1 MVLIIRVSLFT
12 YFIKRTIAS
21 ILGGN
26 SAVACLRIDCNNM
39 NNPVIINPK
48 HIAIIMDGNGRW
60 AKAKGLP
67 RTLGHKK
74 GMDCVRSTVEA
85 CSQRN
90 IEALTLFAFST
101 ENWRRPEEEVGYL
114 MGLFLAMMKSEV
126 KRLHKNNV
134 KLRIIGDRS
143 RFSEKLQKAMLDA
156 EGLTNNNTG
165 LSLNIAA
172 NYGGRM
178 DITEATKTLCRK
190 VAKGELKPEDITD
203 EMLQAQLALSDLP
216 EPDLLIR
223 TGGEKRVSNFLLW
236 QLAYAEYYFTDGYW
250 PDFDKQELDKAIASF
265 SIRQRRFGKTGDQI
279 A

>member
-1 MVLIIRVSLFT
+1 MS
-12 YFIKRTIAS
+12 S
-21 ILGGN
+21 
-26 SAVACLRIDCNNM
+26 S
-39 NNPVIINPK
+39 VIIDPK

-74 GMDCVRSTVEA
+74 GMGCVRSTVEA
-85 CSQRN
+85 CSEKN

-126 KRLHKNNV
+126 KRLYKNNV
-134 KLRIIGDRS
+134 KLRIIGNRS
-143 RFSEKLQKAMLDA
+143 RFSEKLRKAMTDA
-156 EGLTNNNTG
+156 EELTKNNTG
-165 LSLNIAA
+165 LHLSIAA

-178 DITEATKTLCRK
+178 DITEATKVLCRR
-190 VAKGELKPEDITD
+190 VAKGELNPENITD
-203 EMLQAQLALSDLP
+203 EMLQAELALSDLP

-250 PDFDKQELDKAIASF
+250 PDFDKQALDKAIVSF
-265 SIRQRRFGKTGDQI
+265 SSRQRRFGKTGDQVNTQK
-279 A
+279 

>member
-1 MVLIIRVSLFT
+1 M
-12 YFIKRTIAS
+12 
-21 ILGGN
+21 N
-26 SAVACLRIDCNNM
+26 SAT
-39 NNPVIINPK
+39 IINPK

-74 GMDCVRSTVEA
+74 GMDCVRSIVEA
-85 CSQRN
+85 CSEKN
-90 IEALTLFAFST
+90 IKALTLFAFST

-114 MGLFLAMMKSEV
+114 MGLFLVMMKSEA

-143 RFSEKLQKAMLDA
+143 RFSVKLQKAMSGA
-156 EGLTNNNTG
+156 EDLTKDNTG

-178 DITEATKTLCRK
+178 DIIKATKVLCRR
-190 VAKGELKPEDITD
+190 VAKGELNPEDITD
-203 EMLQAQLALSDLP
+203 EMLQAELALSDLP

-236 QLAYAEYYFTDGYW
+236 QLAYGEYYFTDSYW
-250 PDFDKQELDKAIASF
+250 PDFDKQALDKAIISF
-265 SIRQRRFGKTGDQI
+265 SSRQRRFGKTGDQVTQSGNDKNT
-279 A
+279 

>member
-1 MVLIIRVSLFT
+1 MSD
-12 YFIKRTIAS
+12 TI
-21 ILGGN
+21 
-26 SAVACLRIDCNNM
+26 
-39 NNPVIINPK
+39 IINPE

-85 CSQRN
+85 CSERN

-114 MGLFLAMMKSEV
+114 MGLFLAMMRSEV

-134 KLRIIGDRS
+134 KLRIIGDRG
-143 RFSEKLQKAMLDA
+143 RFSDKLQKAMLNA
-156 EGLTNNNTG
+156 EELTKNNTG

-178 DITEATKTLCRK
+178 DIVEATKILCHR
-190 VAKGELKPEDITD
+190 VAKGELIPEDITD
-203 EMLQAQLALSDLP
+203 KTLQAELALSDLP

-223 TGGEKRVSNFLLW
+223 TGGEKRISNFLLW
-236 QLAYAEYYFTDGYW
+236 QLAYGEYYFTDNYW
-250 PDFDKQELDKAIASF
+250 PDFDEQALDKAISSF
-265 SIRQRRFGKTGDQI
+265 SSRQRRFGKTGDQVTRKNK
-279 A
+279 

>member
-1 MVLIIRVSLFT
+1 MSEVI
-12 YFIKRTIAS
+12 
-21 ILGGN
+21 
-26 SAVACLRIDCNNM
+26 
-39 NNPVIINPK
+39 IINPK

-74 GMDCVRSTVEA
+74 GMDCVRSTVEE
-85 CSQRN
+85 CSKKN

-101 ENWRRPEEEVGYL
+101 ENWRRPEKEVGYL
-114 MGLFLAMMKSEV
+114 MELFLIMMKSEV

-143 RFSEKLQKAMLDA
+143 RFSDKLQKAMLDA
-156 EGLTNNNTG
+156 EGLTKNNTG

-178 DITEATKTLCRK
+178 DITDATRVLCHR
-190 VAKGELKPEDITD
+190 VARGELDPEDVT
-203 EMLQAQLALSDLP
+203 EQMLQVELSLNDLS

-236 QLAYAEYYFTDGYW
+236 QLAYGEFYFTDSYW
-250 PDFDKQELDKAIASF
+250 PDFDKQALDKAIVSF
-265 SIRQRRFGKTGDQI
+265 SSRQRRFGKTSDQI
-279 A
+279 ST